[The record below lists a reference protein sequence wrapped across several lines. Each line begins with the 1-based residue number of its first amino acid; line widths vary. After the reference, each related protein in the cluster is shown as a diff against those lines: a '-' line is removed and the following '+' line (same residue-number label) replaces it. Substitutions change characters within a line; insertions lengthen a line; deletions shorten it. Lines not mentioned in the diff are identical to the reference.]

1 MKRIIPSSMI
11 ITYNLPSI
19 SQVFRYDTSQD
30 FGIHTHESF
39 GVRVIA
45 VRFVQLEY
53 VRKSTNAGEASHRCT
68 ASA

>member
-1 MKRIIPSSMI
+1 MKRIMPSSMI

-19 SQVFRYDTSQD
+19 SQVFRYDTGQD
-30 FGIHTHESF
+30 FWVHTHESF
-39 GVRVIA
+39 GMRVIA

-53 VRKSTNAGEASHRCT
+53 IRKNTNVGEASHRCT